1 MEVGKGT
8 EKTSIYD
15 NVSAITAI
23 CEPQCYEKS
32 DGSHDARSGL
42 LDIPNEPSYQ

>member
-32 DGSHDARSGL
+32 DGSQDAGRGSP
-42 LDIPNEPSYQ
+42 DIPNELSD